1 MSAVL
6 LLLLLL
12 LLKLIDH
19 SCRWNVPTASL
30 AGHFRKHFHLA
41 VRLALSPS
49 PCLSVCLSA
58 CVQLLKIEK
67 PEVKGPE
74 ADQALAEYR
83 GNSSFVGP

>member
-1 MSAVL
+1 MSAVLL

-74 ADQALAEYR
+74 ADQAMLVCE
-83 GNSSFVGP
+83 GNPPF